1 MSASSRPAFSY
12 TDLLPTGADP
22 TPYRLVTS
30 EGVSTFEADGR
41 TFLKVEP
48 EALRKLAA
56 EAMHDISHYL
66 RPEHLAQLRR
76 ILDDPE
82 ASANDRFVALDL
94 LKNAN
99 IAAAGVLPMCQDT
112 GTAIVMGKRGQQVL
126 TAGGDEESLSRGIY
140 DAYTELNLRYSQ
152 MAPLTMWDE
161 KNTGTNLPAQVE
173 LYATDGDAYKFLFM
187 AKGGGSANKSFLYQ
201 ETKAVLNE
209 ASMMK
214 FLEQKIRS
222 LGTAACPPYHLAI
235 VVGGTSAE
243 YALKTAKYASAHY
256 LDELPAEGSPSG
268 HGFRDKELESK
279 VFELTQKIGIG
290 AQFGG
295 KYFCHDVRVV
305 RLPRHGASC
314 PVAIAVSCSA
324 DRQAK
329 AKITAEGVFLEQ
341 LETDPARFLPETTE
355 EQLAATA
362 DAGPDLEAVAIDLT
376 RPMDEIRAELTKHPV
391 KTRLSLT
398 GTLVVARDIAHAK
411 IKERLD
417 AGEEMPQYL
426 RDHPVYY
433 AGPAKTPEGYASG
446 SFGPTTAG
454 RMDAYVEQF
463 QAAGGSQVMLAKGN
477 RSKQVTDACAAH
489 GGFYLGSIG
498 GPAARLAQDC
508 IKKVEVLE
516 YEELGMEAVWR
527 IEVEDF
533 PAFIVVDDKGNDFFA
548 DPAPEQTFVSSI
560 PVRAGS

>member
-1 MSASSRPAFSY
+1 MSPVSRPARPEFAY
-12 TDLLPTGADP
+12 TDLLPVGEDN

-66 RPEHLAQLRR
+66 RPAHLAQLRR

-112 GTAIVMGKRGQQVL
+112 GTAIVMGKRGQNVL
-126 TAGGDEESLSRGIY
+126 TQGRDEEALSRGIY
-140 DAYTELNLRYSQ
+140 DAYTQLNLRYSQ

-161 KNTGTNLPAQVE
+161 KNTGSNLPAQIE
-173 LYATDGDAYKFLFM
+173 LYANDGDAYKFLFM

-214 FLEQKIRS
+214 FLEEKIRS

-243 YALKTAKYASAHY
+243 YAMKTAKYASAHY
-256 LDELPAEGSPSG
+256 LDELPAEGSPTG
-268 HGFRDKELESK
+268 HGFRDKELEEK

-324 DRQAK
+324 DRQAV

-341 LETDPARFLPETTE
+341 LEKDPARFLPETTE
-355 EQLAATA
+355 AELTEG
-362 DAGPDLEAVAIDLT
+362 AGPDLDAVRIDLN
-376 RPMDEIRAELTKHPV
+376 RPMDDVLAELTKHPV

-417 AGEEMPQYL
+417 AGEEMPEYL
-426 RDHPVYY
+426 KNHPVYY

-463 QAAGGSQVMLAKGN
+463 QAAGGSKIMLAKGN

-533 PAFIVVDDKGNDFFA
+533 PAFIVVDDKGNDFFQ
-548 DPAPEQTFVSSI
+548 DPAPAPTFTSI
-560 PVRAGS
+560 PVRTA